1 MSLAVS
7 DMGRSAWAEPEFE
20 RLSPV
25 LGGLLA
31 HCGGL
36 ASGLALALRRARRR
50 DPVAVRAAARWL
62 SEHRSGRGRDRR

>member
-20 RLSPV
+20 RLSPCSV
-25 LGGLLA
+25 DSSPTVETWRQAWPL
-31 HCGGL
+31 
-36 ASGLALALRRARRR
+36 LRRARRR